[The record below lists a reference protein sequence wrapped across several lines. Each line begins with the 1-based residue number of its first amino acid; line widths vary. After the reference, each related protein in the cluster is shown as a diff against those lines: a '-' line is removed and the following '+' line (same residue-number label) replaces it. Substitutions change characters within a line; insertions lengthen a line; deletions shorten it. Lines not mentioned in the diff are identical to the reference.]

1 MEAGAVGGRDAG
13 ARLLSCVLLGQAAR
27 GLGVARS
34 APLMPRPQPLAAE
47 RPPER
52 GSTCPRAGRPGASLP
67 ITLHPLLVP
76 VGPLIPG
83 LRRWVDGAPGYPGF
97 CCLGLHTTHI
107 SPFPHEGYI
116 RLCNKMVT
124 SGRGMG
130 RALRGWVTPSQVS
143 QNVLQQILESS
154 VHNSVSLPQV
164 TLSPRLYKN
173 IHPQPQLP
181 TQGAAVA
188 APALPPN
195 K

>member
-1 MEAGAVGGRDAG
+1 MEEGAVGGRDAA
-13 ARLLSCVLLGQAAR
+13 ARLLSCALLGQAAR

-83 LRRWVDGAPGYPGF
+83 LRRWVDGAPGYPGS
-97 CCLGLHTTHI
+97 CRLGLRTTHM

-130 RALRGWVTPSQVS
+130 GGPPGVGDPLPGVSECAAADSGKFCSQLSLLTSSHPVT
-143 QNVLQQILESS
+143 SS
-154 VHNSVSLPQV
+154 L
-164 TLSPRLYKN
+164 
-173 IHPQPQLP
+173 
-181 TQGAAVA
+181 
-188 APALPPN
+188 
-195 K
+195 